1 MNVFTNLLF
10 LQGHLTDPHL
20 FDDEND
26 RYAKGYGNRVASE
39 RYFAP
44 LGHARHQ
51 APRSDAPAAVHLNPN
66 LATCGCG

>member
-10 LQGHLTDPHL
+10 LQGRQTDPHL
-20 FDDEND
+20 FDEEDD

-44 LGHARHQ
+44 LGHARRE
-51 APRSDAPAAVHLNPN
+51 ARTTAPAAVHPNPN
-66 LATCGCG
+66 LAICGCG

>member
-20 FDDEND
+20 FDDDD

-44 LGHARHQ
+44 LGHARHE
-51 APRSDAPAAVHLNPN
+51 APAEVPAAVHLNPN
-66 LATCGCG
+66 LAVCGCG

>member
-20 FDDEND
+20 FDDED
-26 RYAKGYGNRVASE
+26 ERYAKGYGNRVASE

-44 LGHARHQ
+44 LGHARRE
-51 APRSDAPAAVHLNPN
+51 AGRNDAPAPAHPRPE
-66 LATCGCG
+66 LAICGCG